1 MAIVSACIKYYS
13 KNFDSCVPPTPNDL
27 FSVILPRDKTY
38 DIGLDQSS
46 SCTGIAIRSIDG
58 DLEMIVDVR
67 NNSFNKN
74 TFYRELKGVLR
85 KLVNGRNIR
94 LVVCEDPIPAKGKK
108 YASTVLL
115 ELRGQI
121 SAWMEEIPEFNQASF
136 NSLYPQSWKSL
147 IVDKSKGKHR
157 SNDKECIASDICD
170 IVPRFRK
177 YKNIYASKDYDAF
190 DAFGILLGYIRY
202 AYTEAGVPK
211 ICGKIEKRHRAFVGY
226 RYVPITDIQDGTLN
240 KFFGET
246 LSLFNP
252 QYREYNTRYSK
263 YENIRMAT
271 SNLDCSFTIMP
282 DKVLDSLKWEY
293 DLEPQSDHVLV
304 AYMFNMSH
312 YPQATRTALKYGFE
326 MKEEVA

>member
-1 MAIVSACIKYYS
+1 MAIVSACIQYYS

-27 FSVILPRDKTY
+27 FSVVLPRNKVY
-38 DIGLDQSS
+38 DVGLDQSS
-46 SCTGIAIRSIDG
+46 SCTGIAIISTDN

-67 NNSFNKN
+67 NNSFNKD

-85 KLVNGRNIR
+85 KLVYERNIR
-94 LVVCEDPIPAKGKK
+94 LVVCEDPVPAKGKK

-115 ELRGQI
+115 ELRGRI
-121 SAWMEEIPEFNQASF
+121 SSWMEEIPEFNQASF

-147 IVDKSKGKHR
+147 VVDKSKGKHR

-170 IVPRFRK
+170 IVPGFRK
-177 YKNIYASKDYDAF
+177 YKNIYATKDYDAF
-190 DAFGILLGYIRY
+190 DAFGILLGYRRY

-211 ICGKIEKRHRAFVGY
+211 ICGKIEKMHRAFVGY
-226 RYVPITDIQDGTLN
+226 RYVPITDIQNGTLN

-246 LSLFNP
+246 YKYFNP

-312 YPQATRTALKYGFE
+312 YPQATRSALKCGFE

>member
-1 MAIVSACIKYYS
+1 MFGGKYGYSFSLYS
-13 KNFDSCVPPTPNDL
+13 KNFDSCVPPTPSDL

-46 SCTGIAIRSIDG
+46 SCTGIAIRSVDG

-157 SNDKECIASDICD
+157 SNDKVLLPISVISYHDLGSIKIFMHQKIMMLSMLSAS
-170 IVPRFRK
+170 F
-177 YKNIYASKDYDAF
+177 
-190 DAFGILLGYIRY
+190 
-202 AYTEAGVPK
+202 
-211 ICGKIEKRHRAFVGY
+211 
-226 RYVPITDIQDGTLN
+226 
-240 KFFGET
+240 
-246 LSLFNP
+246 
-252 QYREYNTRYSK
+252 
-263 YENIRMAT
+263 
-271 SNLDCSFTIMP
+271 
-282 DKVLDSLKWEY
+282 
-293 DLEPQSDHVLV
+293 
-304 AYMFNMSH
+304 
-312 YPQATRTALKYGFE
+312 
-326 MKEEVA
+326 